1 MTHIRHSAG
10 ERARLH
16 RRREHS
22 SCAKKQSQIKGE
34 AVGVLLA
41 SCLELIDHSVGAT
54 QSTAQ
59 LATEIG

>member
-1 MTHIRHSAG
+1 MTAQVHMLLIGRG
-10 ERARLH
+10 
-16 RRREHS
+16 HS
-22 SCAKKQSQIKGE
+22 SSQQAQINGE